1 MQDTA
6 NVSVVEIEGAN
17 LKKITVCNV
26 FDLDEIALPHSSS
39 IRLRVEIR
47 RHDSGGYDA
56 VIYRLETFR
65 VVPTFDQKNSRRRVA
80 ADHEFLVIDDF
91 FSQFSF
97 TSSSLEETTK
107 LVEAKIAEVF
117 PGLGR

>member
-1 MQDTA
+1 M
-6 NVSVVEIEGAN
+6 
-17 LKKITVCNV
+17 LKKITICNV

-47 RHDSGGYDA
+47 RHDGGNYDA

-65 VVPTFDQKNSRRRVA
+65 VVPTFDQKNSRSRVA
-80 ADHEFLVIDDF
+80 ADHEFFVVDDF

-97 TSSSLEETTK
+97 TSSSPEETAT
-107 LVEAKIAEVF
+107 LVEARIAEVF
-117 PGLGR
+117 SGLSKQE